1 MKFLK
6 EEKGLTKVQFTVVAA
21 VVMVIVAFT
30 ILLALG
36 ENGFSLRTEAE
47 NVTKKTVKN
56 ETVDNT
62 VYR

>member
-6 EEKGLTKVQFTVVAA
+6 EEKGLTKVQFTVVAT

-47 NVTKKTVKN
+47 NVTQNTVKN
-56 ETVDNT
+56 EIVDNT

>member
-6 EEKGLTKVQFTVVAA
+6 EENGLTKVQFTVVAA

-47 NVTKKTVKN
+47 NVTQKTVKN

>member
-36 ENGFSLRTEAE
+36 ENGFSLRTEVE
-47 NVTKKTVKN
+47 NVTQNTVKN
-56 ETVDNT
+56 EIVDNT

>member
-21 VVMVIVAFT
+21 IVMVIVAFT

-36 ENGFSLRTEAE
+36 ENGFSLKTEAE
-47 NVTKKTVKN
+47 NVTKNTVKN
-56 ETVDNT
+56 EIVDNT

>member
-36 ENGFSLRTEAE
+36 ENGFSLRTEA
-47 NVTKKTVKN
+47 
-56 ETVDNT
+56 
-62 VYR
+62 

>member
-21 VVMVIVAFT
+21 IVMIIVAFT
-30 ILLALG
+30 ILLVLG
-36 ENGFSLRTEAE
+36 ENGFSLKTEAE
-47 NVTKKTVKN
+47 NVTQNTVKN
-56 ETVDNT
+56 EIVDNT